1 MSYLNDIKQ
10 RIKGRL
16 KIREL
21 YNYGVGYL
29 ADTPQGL
36 FVVDPR
42 DQFVSRGLLE
52 YGGWATSALKLLSTL
67 INKNSTVV
75 FIGPHIGTL
84 LVPIAKRSGQ
94 VFGYEADPGN
104 FNYLKYNVMLNH
116 LENATLYNLAV
127 GDRDAEVVSLVRD
140 VLNSGHTSIRFGND
154 LSDENI
160 QMVSLDSHLKIDSS
174 VRLMVMDI
182 EGSEVHAIR
191 GMQNTLKNVDILY
204 TEFSN
209 SFISLLGDNCY
220 NFAHLLKN
228 HFRHMVFFGENK
240 QICYR
245 RHEWVDV
252 LSGYD
257 DIKDEIIV
265 DLLFTNEERILDQ
278 LLI

>member
-1 MSYLNDIKQ
+1 MSYLNDIRQK
-10 RIKGRL
+10 IKGRL

-21 YNYGVGYL
+21 HKYGVGYL

-52 YGGWATSALKLLSTL
+52 YGGWASSALKLLSAL
-67 INKNSTVV
+67 IDKDSTVV

-84 LVPIAKRSGQ
+84 LVPLAKRCSQ
-94 VFGYEADPGN
+94 IFGYEADPVN
-104 FNYLKYNVMLNH
+104 FNYLKYNVMINH
-116 LENATLYNLAV
+116 LQNTTVYNLAV

-140 VLNSGHTSIRFGND
+140 VLNSGHTSIRFGN
-154 LSDENI
+154 SSSAENI

-182 EGSEVHAIR
+182 EGAEVHAIR

-209 SFISLLGDNCY
+209 SFISLLGENCY
-220 NFAHLLKN
+220 NFAHLLEN
-228 HFRHMVFFGENK
+228 HFSNMVFFGENK

-245 RHEWVDV
+245 RHEWVDF

-265 DLLFTNEERILDQ
+265 DLLFTNEECVLD
-278 LLI
+278 LCRV